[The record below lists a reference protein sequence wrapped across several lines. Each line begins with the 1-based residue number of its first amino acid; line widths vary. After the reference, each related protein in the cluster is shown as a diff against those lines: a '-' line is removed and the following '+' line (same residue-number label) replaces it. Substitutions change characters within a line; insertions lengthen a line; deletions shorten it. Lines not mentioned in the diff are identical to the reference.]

1 MSLTIACKPSQSSA
15 TLKTEHVYFGV
26 AANLP
31 DDAFPYDNK
40 RTAENHGQFSRN
52 VPRFIL

>member
-52 VPRFIL
+52 VARFIL